1 MSNEQVQNGQ
11 AIALIG
17 FGEVGTI
24 LAEDLGAA
32 GCAVTFYDLKLDDP
46 TARGALLVCAER
58 VNARVAP
65 SLADALRGASLVFS
79 VVTADQSLAAASAAA
94 AHLQA
99 GQTFVDMNSVSP
111 QTKQASA
118 ARVQQSGAAYV
129 EAAVMAPVP
138 PQRLRVP
145 VLLGGASAPQVE
157 ARLNALGMRTQA
169 VADTIGYA
177 SAVKLCRSIMIK
189 GMEALCVQSMLAARQ
204 FGVQDRVLASLHAS
218 FPGVGWDSGY
228 EGYLIGRV
236 LEHGKRRSEEMREA
250 AAMLEGLQMDGSL
263 ANSVAD
269 VQAQTASQWPD
280 LVLSLDAKGALPDWE
295 RHFAVPADAAPEL
308 PPRS

>member
-1 MSNEQVQNGQ
+1 MTNERTQEGP

-24 LAEDLGAA
+24 LAEDFGAA
-32 GCAVTFYDLKLDDP
+32 GCPVAFYDLKLEDAS
-46 TARGALLVCAER
+46 TREALHERAAR
-58 VNARVAP
+58 VNARAAAT
-65 SLADALRGASLVFS
+65 LADALRGASLVFS
-79 VVTADQSLAAASAAA
+79 VVTADQSLVAASAAA
-94 AHLQA
+94 THLKA
-99 GQTFVDMNSVSP
+99 GQTFIDMNSVSP

-118 ARVQQSGAAYV
+118 ARVEESGAAYV

-145 VLLGGASAPQVE
+145 VLLGGASAGQVE
-157 ARLNALGMRTQA
+157 TRLNALGMRTEA

-204 FGVQDRVLASLHAS
+204 FGAHERVLASLHAS

-250 AAMLEGLQMDGSL
+250 AAMLEGLKMDGAL
-263 ANSVAD
+263 ANSIAD
-269 VQAQTASQWPD
+269 VQAQTASRWRD
-280 LVLSLDAKGALPDWE
+280 LVASLDAKGALPDWE
-295 RHFAVPADAAPEL
+295 RRFAGAVGEP
-308 PPRS
+308 

>member
-1 MSNEQVQNGQ
+1 MNEVTNETTRQRP

-32 GCAVTFYDLKLDDP
+32 GCNVAFYDLKLDDP
-46 TARGALLVCAER
+46 QARAALLERAGR
-58 VNARVAP
+58 VNARATA
-65 SLADALRGASLVFS
+65 SLADALRGASIVFS
-79 VVTADQSLAAASAAA
+79 VVTADQSLVAASAAA
-94 AHLQA
+94 EHLDA
-99 GQTFVDMNSVSP
+99 AQTFVDMNSVSP

-118 ARVQQSGAAYV
+118 ARVRQRGAAYV

-145 VLLGGASAPQVE
+145 VLLGGASATQVA
-157 ARLNALGMRTQA
+157 ARLNALGMRTEA
-169 VADTIGYA
+169 VSDTIGYA

-218 FPGVGWDSGY
+218 FPGVGWDGGY

-250 AAMLEGLQMDGSL
+250 AAMLEGLKMDGAL
-263 ANSVAD
+263 ASSIAD
-269 VQAQTASQWPD
+269 VQAQTATKWSG
-280 LVLSLDAKGALPDWE
+280 LVASLDAKGALPDWDQK
-295 RHFAVPADAAPEL
+295 FANDADHK
-308 PPRS
+308 

>member
-1 MSNEQVQNGQ
+1 MSNEQAQQGP

-46 TARGALLVCAER
+46 SARGAMLERAAR
-58 VNARVAP
+58 VNARAAA
-65 SLADALRGASLVFS
+65 SHADALRGASLVFS
-79 VVTADQSLAAASAAA
+79 VVTADQSLAAATAAA
-94 AHLQA
+94 AHLRA

-111 QTKQASA
+111 QTKQVSA
-118 ARVQQSGAAYV
+118 ACVQKSGAAYV

-145 VLLGGASAPQVE
+145 VLLGGANASQIE
-157 ARLNALGMRTQA
+157 ARLNALGMRTVA

-218 FPGVGWDSGY
+218 FPGIGWDSGY

-250 AAMLEGLQMDGSL
+250 AAMLEGLKMDGGL
-263 ANSVAD
+263 ANSIAH
-269 VQAQTASQWPD
+269 VQAQTASVWRD
-280 LVLSLDAKGALPDWE
+280 LVASLDAKGALPDWE
-295 RHFAVPADAAPEL
+295 HEFARATGQECEK
-308 PPRS
+308 

>member
-1 MSNEQVQNGQ
+1 MSNEDAQQQ
-11 AIALIG
+11 PAIALIG

-32 GCAVTFYDLKLDDP
+32 GCTVVFYDLKLDDP
-46 TARGALLVCAER
+46 RARDAMLER
-58 VNARVAP
+58 AARANARAAS
-65 SLADALRGASLVFS
+65 SLADALHRAPLVFS
-79 VVTADQSLAAASAAA
+79 VVTAEQSLAAATAAA

-99 GQTFVDMNSVSP
+99 GQTFIDMNSVSP

-145 VLLGGASAPQVE
+145 VLLGGANAPQIE
-157 ARLNALGMRTQA
+157 AQLNALGMRTEA

-218 FPGVGWDSGY
+218 FPGIGWDSGY

-250 AAMLEGLQMDGSL
+250 AAMLEGLKMDGGL
-263 ANSVAD
+263 ANSIAD
-269 VQAQTASQWPD
+269 VQAQTASVWRE
-280 LVLSLDAKGALPDWE
+280 LVASLDAKGALPDWE
-295 RHFAVPADAAPEL
+295 NEFARAA
-308 PPRS
+308 RND

>member
-1 MSNEQVQNGQ
+1 MNEQEMRPAV
-11 AIALIG
+11 ALIG

-24 LAEDLGAA
+24 LAEDLGAV
-32 GCAVTFYDLKLDDP
+32 GCAVAFYDLKLDDAS
-46 TARGALLVCAER
+46 ARAAMLDKAER
-58 VNARVAP
+58 VKARAAS

-79 VVTADQSLAAASAAA
+79 VVTADQSLAAATAAA
-94 AHLQA
+94 AHLKA
-99 GQTFVDMNSVSP
+99 GQVFIDMNSVSP

-118 ARVQQSGAAYV
+118 ERVEHGGGAYV

-145 VLLGGASAPQVE
+145 VLLGGAAAQDVAP
-157 ARLNALGMRTQA
+157 RLNTLGMRTEA

-189 GMEALCVQSMLAARQ
+189 GMEALCVQSMLAARE

-218 FPGVGWDSGY
+218 FPGVGWDRGY

-250 AAMLEGLQMDGSL
+250 ANMLDGLQMDSAL

-269 VQAQTASQWPD
+269 VQAQTAAQWSR
-280 LVLSLDAKGALPDWE
+280 LVDALDEKGALPDWAQW
-295 RHFAVPADAAPEL
+295 FAKTSAA
-308 PPRS
+308 

>member
-1 MSNEQVQNGQ
+1 MGNEDAQQRP

-32 GCAVTFYDLKLDDP
+32 GCTVTFYDLKLDDP
-46 TARGALLVCAER
+46 GARAAMLERASR
-58 VNARVAP
+58 VNARAAS

-79 VVTADQSLAAASAAA
+79 VVTAEQSLAAATAAA
-94 AHLQA
+94 AHLQV

-129 EAAVMAPVP
+129 EGAVMAPVP

-145 VLLGGASAPQVE
+145 VLLGGANAPHIE
-157 ARLNALGMRTQA
+157 AQLNALGMRTEA

-218 FPGVGWDSGY
+218 FPGIGWDSGY

-250 AAMLEGLQMDGSL
+250 AAMLEGLKMDGGL
-263 ANSVAD
+263 ANSIAD
-269 VQAQTASQWPD
+269 VQAQTASVWRD
-280 LVLSLDAKGALPDWE
+280 LVASLDAKGALPDWE
-295 RHFAVPADAAPEL
+295 NEFARAA
-308 PPRS
+308 RKD